1 MADPGFEV
9 GLAVD
14 KAKCGPN
21 RRAVAHE
28 QSDPDLAVAAAYSC
42 MGKAPLNMCNE
53 SWTCPTLNPR
63 LHGISG
69 GCCTLIRGRA

>member
-28 QSDPDLAVAAAYSC
+28 QRILIGQSPR
-42 MGKAPLNMCNE
+42 
-53 SWTCPTLNPR
+53 PTPAWAK
-63 LHGISG
+63 LH
-69 GCCTLIRGRA
+69 